1 MRKWYKKA
9 GCLLLA
15 CLLLCQNVV
24 ILSAEIHNGTVYP
37 IETNAISGW
46 PQGQDTYAET
56 AVLMEAETGAVL
68 YAKGMNELRYPASI
82 TKIMTALLAIEN
94 CSMDEQVTFTEA
106 CLADQ
111 EPGSGNAGM
120 KVGEILTMKQC
131 LLVLM
136 IKSANDV
143 ATQIAVHVGG
153 SVAGFADLMN
163 QRAQQ
168 LGCVNTHFVNA
179 SGMPDENHYTTAY
192 DMALI
197 FREAIKNELFREII
211 STLSVTIEPTNMN
224 PEARSY
230 NTHHALLS
238 PSAPE
243 HYEGCFGGKTGNTD
257 ASRCTLVSGAERNGM
272 TLIAVALRA
281 DAGEVCQDHI
291 QMFDYGYNNFEKIQ
305 VSGGCVVVPKGTE
318 LSALKVVDTEI
329 EGKTEQTYYY
339 QNDIYVG
346 NGVKGEESVDEV
358 PIEITPEYSS
368 MEDEKLSVLE
378 ESQSGTENRDSKKNI
393 FYLII
398 DILIGLIVLALLITA
413 YASVKNRK
421 RRRRRKNRGRKS

>member
-24 ILSAEIHNGTVYP
+24 IFAAEIHNGTVYP

-339 QNDIYVG
+339 QNNIYVG

-398 DILIGLIVLALLITA
+398 DILICQRL
-413 YASVKNRK
+413 NF
-421 RRRRRKNRGRKS
+421 

>member
-24 ILSAEIHNGTVYP
+24 ILAAEIHNGTVYP

-421 RRRRRKNRGRKS
+421 RRRKRKNRGRKS

>member
-24 ILSAEIHNGTVYP
+24 ILAAEIHNGTVYP

-329 EGKTEQTYYY
+329 EGKTEQTYFY
-339 QNDIYVG
+339 QNNIYVG

-421 RRRRRKNRGRKS
+421 RRRKRKNRGRKS